1 MFVAENKK
9 ERIGKNTQFWITVLA
24 QQLPNRTE
32 PIQNN
37 ATQFSSSSWSP
48 LSAFDSLK
56 SITYF
61 LLSFVRWQYKYRVK
75 YAKVT
80 IIIQE
85 ASKRGLG
92 LNLNRNYTFLINR
105 TAEIM
110 SITNMLRLPESSVR
124 SGYGKFQQACA
135 YSLKIIYKLQSP
147 CQHVINNDENCIIQ

>member
-92 LNLNRNYTFLINR
+92 LNLNRNYTFLGGGY
-105 TAEIM
+105 TYSVTGSDEIA
-110 SITNMLRLPESSVR
+110 SNTLRRVGPV
-124 SGYGKFQQACA
+124 CA
-135 YSLKIIYKLQSP
+135 
-147 CQHVINNDENCIIQ
+147 V